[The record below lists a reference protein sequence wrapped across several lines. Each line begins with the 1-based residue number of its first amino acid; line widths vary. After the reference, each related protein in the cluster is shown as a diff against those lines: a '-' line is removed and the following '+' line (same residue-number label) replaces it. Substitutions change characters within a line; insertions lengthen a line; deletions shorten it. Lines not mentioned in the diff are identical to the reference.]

1 MFLRRT
7 LTLMLLFRIC
17 PGCSLE
23 GVTTCLRF
31 PGQLNSY
38 LRKLAVKMVPFHRP
52 HFSMPEFG
60 PLTATL
66 QYRALA
72 VPELS
77 STSRCSTP
85 RIIRQSLT
93 QDTAG
98 TVGDFIWL
106 QRNCCGIYSLYYIYQ
121 ALSCACGWCLGLI
134 ILPGTL
140 WGCEWGEK
148 GEVGA
153 RPVLV
158 QWF

>member
-1 MFLRRT
+1 MGIEKNPILIHSIQTVVMFLRRT

-23 GVTTCLRF
+23 GVTTCLKF

-77 STSRCSTP
+77 STSKNNKAVFDP
-85 RIIRQSLT
+85 RHGRYRWGLYL
-93 QDTAG
+93 AAAKLL
-98 TVGDFIWL
+98 WNL
-106 QRNCCGIYSLYYIYQ
+106 QPLLY
-121 ALSCACGWCLGLI
+121 
-134 ILPGTL
+134 LPGTFL
-140 WGCEWGEK
+140 CVWLVPWPDHSTRDS
-148 GEVGA
+148 VG
-153 RPVLV
+153 V
-158 QWF
+158 